1 MPRFRFD
8 YVRDN
13 KSLLSLEST
22 EEEDRAEQAGDLVL
36 VGFTSDGY
44 WHFWERCQAAL
55 KAYRATHS
63 IGDGLAYAIVTDLWA
78 DRPGASPLPS

>member
-44 WHFWERCQAAL
+44 WHFWERCQQAVRD
-55 KAYRATHS
+55 YRATHRAT
-63 IGDGLAYAIVTDLWA
+63 GQAYAVITDRWA
-78 DRPGASPLPS
+78 DQGGRATSPA